1 MLVQLTPIQCR
12 VIGVLLEKEV
22 TTPDQY
28 PLSINALT
36 LGCNQKSNRD
46 PVLNL
51 SESEVQQAVDELREL
66 KQINEHSGF
75 GSRVAKYQHR
85 FCNTEFGDLKLTRQ
99 QFALVCVLLLRGP
112 QTPGELR
119 SRTNRLAEFKNV
131 DEVEATLE
139 YMKTLNGECLVCK
152 LPREPGKRESRYMHM
167 FSGEPDISEFESVQ
181 ESAVPSSAPQSSLA
195 QRVDILEAEIAE
207 LKQQIQQFKEELGM

>member
-181 ESAVPSSAPQSSLA
+181 ESAVTSSAPQSSLA